1 MRLDKGYNS
10 VDLQNRL
17 DPEDLKSHFTSWI
30 SRLTG
35 LVAQCLV
42 GLPEP
47 FYRTTAVRTHDEGRC
62 LRGRRCGACHYP
74 VALVQLKH
82 ERSSPDKKPAYLGR
96 LARA

>member
-35 LVAQCLV
+35 LVAQLSAWSICQNHSIVPQLYVPMMKGDVCVV
-42 GLPEP
+42 GDVAHA
-47 FYRTTAVRTHDEGRC
+47 TT
-62 LRGRRCGACHYP
+62 L
-74 VALVQLKH
+74 
-82 ERSSPDKKPAYLGR
+82 
-96 LARA
+96 